1 MVAAL
6 PAWAPR
12 AQTLDVALVLAT
24 VLVLARYMR
33 HGELRPLVALPV
45 IGLLWANL
53 HGSAILALPAILALA
68 LATQPAA
75 ARLGDWPARTVLPVL
90 AAGTAAMVAA
100 CVNPYGPALLL
111 YPTDRTVASAFIP
124 EIVEWRPPDL
134 TAAGLLPF
142 TALLVVAG
150 SVLITRRGR
159 PDLFIL
165 ITTGAWTIAAVWSAR
180 FIAIAACLL
189 VVATVATIEAA
200 RYRGVAR
207 GEVPG
212 APPDSPASRALRT
225 MTALASITVLAAG
238 WTLISPGAQDAAIRH
253 RLPVAAVDA
262 LTAAECRGRLLVDY
276 GWGGYVIWSADR
288 DVGAYG
294 NSAER
299 AVRAQLAVES
309 LAMDPT
315 AWLLAHEVDVVLMP
329 RDGPLSRWL
338 DQAIGW
344 QRRYEDEQA
353 TIHIRQDRDDCSIGG
368 QSVATG
374 S

>member
-1 MVAAL
+1 
-6 PAWAPR
+6 
-12 AQTLDVALVLAT
+12 
-24 VLVLARYMR
+24 
-33 HGELRPLVALPV
+33 
-45 IGLLWANL
+45 
-53 HGSAILALPAILALA
+53 
-68 LATQPAA
+68 
-75 ARLGDWPARTVLPVL
+75 
-90 AAGTAAMVAA
+90 
-100 CVNPYGPALLL
+100 
-111 YPTDRTVASAFIP
+111 
-124 EIVEWRPPDL
+124 
-134 TAAGLLPF
+134 
-142 TALLVVAG
+142 
-150 SVLITRRGR
+150 
-159 PDLFIL
+159 
-165 ITTGAWTIAAVWSAR
+165 
-180 FIAIAACLL
+180 
-189 VVATVATIEAA
+189 
-200 RYRGVAR
+200 
-207 GEVPG
+207 
-212 APPDSPASRALRT
+212 
-225 MTALASITVLAAG
+225 
-238 WTLISPGAQDAAIRH
+238 
-253 RLPVAAVDA
+253 
-262 LTAAECRGRLLVDY
+262 VDY